1 MEARQF
7 GRSSWHV
14 PVIGMGTWQTF
25 DVRTPAGETRT
36 RQVLDEALA
45 CGARLFDTSPMYGAA
60 EQVLARGL
68 GGRRT
73 DAIVAT
79 KIWTPSADE
88 GRHQMARALAWY
100 GGRVDLYQVHNL
112 VGWSDHLETLEMAKS
127 EGKVGLIGATHYS
140 AAAFDL
146 LATVMKTG
154 RIDFIQVPYNPQQ
167 REVERIILPLAEKL
181 GLGVIL
187 MRPFAEGALF
197 RRMPAA
203 KELAPLTPFG
213 VTTWAQA
220 LLKWGLSDR
229 RCHAAIPATSRPD
242 RMRTNAAAGAAP
254 WFGPEERAYVSA
266 LASI

>member
-1 MEARQF
+1 M
-7 GRSSWHV
+7 GRSSWQV

-36 RQVLDEALA
+36 RQVLDEAMA
-45 CGARLFDTSPMYGAA
+45 SGARLFDTSPLYGAA
-60 EQVLARGL
+60 EQALARGL
-68 GGRRT
+68 GGRRAE
-73 DAIVAT
+73 AIVAT
-79 KIWTPSADE
+79 KIWTSSADE
-88 GRHQMARALAWY
+88 GCQQMQRALAWY

-112 VGWSDHLETLEMAKS
+112 VSWRDHLETLERAKG
-127 EGKVGLIGATHYS
+127 EGQVGLIGATHYS
-140 AAAFDL
+140 ATAFDL

-167 REVERIILPLAEKL
+167 REVERTILPLAEQL

-197 RRMPAA
+197 QRPPTDN
-203 KELAPLTPFG
+203 ELAPLNPFG

-229 RCHAAIPATSRPD
+229 RCHAAIPATSHPD
-242 RMRTNAAAGAAP
+242 RMRTNAAAGGAP
-254 WFGPEERAYVSA
+254 WFGPDERAYVSA